1 MLIGDLALLFG
12 CFLLLSDYHRIM
24 PLIFSA
30 LIHSIYQWRHNYMR
44 VRWKKSLLYVNILCA
59 TFVFTELIT
68 ELAEPTGHHT
78 SNVQLV
84 FQIGTENVNTRGY

>member
-1 MLIGDLALLFG
+1 
-12 CFLLLSDYHRIM
+12 
-24 PLIFSA
+24 
-30 LIHSIYQWRHNYMR
+30 MR